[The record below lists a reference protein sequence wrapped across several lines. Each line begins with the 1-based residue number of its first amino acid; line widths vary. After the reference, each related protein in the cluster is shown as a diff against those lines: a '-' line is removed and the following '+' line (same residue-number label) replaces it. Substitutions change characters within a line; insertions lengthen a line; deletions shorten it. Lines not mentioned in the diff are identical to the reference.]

1 MQTINAMLSQ
11 QNAFYFTLSVHDLFQ
26 RLGWAGVTGID
37 CQLSIDRAR
46 PHPPLFCGQVLTMS
60 CRVAG
65 LINSMGYNI
74 VRDMDDTASLD
85 LLPEEVLKEIL
96 LLEEQKQ
103 KLETRDIARDQF
115 MAYAKHVYDGFI
127 EGTHHRIIAEKLERI
142 AAGDLKRLIVNM
154 PPRHS
159 KSEFA
164 SYLMPSWFL
173 GRNPKL
179 KIIQATMNTELAVRF
194 GRKVRDLIADPI
206 YKEIFPGTD
215 LKQDSQAAGRWETS
229 AGGEYFAA
237 GVGAAMTGRGADLL
251 IIDDPHSEQDALS
264 ASAYDN
270 AYEWYTSGPR
280 QRLQPGG
287 SIIIVQTRW
296 SKKDITGRLLNAQ
309 AKDVMADQ
317 WDVVEFPAIMP
328 SGEPLW
334 PEFWEKDELLK
345 VKASLSVGKWNAQ
358 WQQNPTSEETA
369 VVKRDWWRVWEEEDI
384 PDLDY
389 VIQSYDTAYSKRE
402 TADYS
407 AITTW
412 GVFQPHRNGDQHL
425 ILMDAKKGRWSF
437 PELKDVAQEE
447 NDYWEPELILI
458 EAKASGQSLADEMR
472 MLNLPVSTFSPGRRK
487 GGGLD
492 KMTRMHIVS
501 PIFESGKVWYPEG
514 RKFADEVIEE
524 VASFPNGDHDDFCDS
539 MTMALMRFRQ
549 GGFISLNGEEFEDDP
564 PRKAREYY

>member
-1 MQTINAMLSQ
+1 
-11 QNAFYFTLSVHDLFQ
+11 
-26 RLGWAGVTGID
+26 
-37 CQLSIDRAR
+37 
-46 PHPPLFCGQVLTMS
+46 
-60 CRVAG
+60 
-65 LINSMGYNI
+65 MGYNI

-103 KLETRDIARDQF
+103 KLETRDIARDHF

-206 YKEIFPGTD
+206 YKEIFPNTD

-229 AGGEYFAA
+229 VGGEYFAA

-264 ASAYDN
+264 ASAYDT

-317 WDVVEFPAIMP
+317 WEVVEFPAIMP

-472 MLNLPVSTFSPGRRK
+472 MLNLPVSTFSPGGRK

-549 GGFISLNGEEFEDDP
+549 GGFISLDGEEFEDDP
-564 PRKAREYY
+564 PRKMREYY